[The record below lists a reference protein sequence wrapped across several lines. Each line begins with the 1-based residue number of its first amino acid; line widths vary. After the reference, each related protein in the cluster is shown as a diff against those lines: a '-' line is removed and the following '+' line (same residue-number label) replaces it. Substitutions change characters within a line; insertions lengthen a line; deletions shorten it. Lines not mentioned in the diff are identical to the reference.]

1 MLTRRFPSTPAWS
14 SPFRELDELRREMDR
29 VFGPLSEATGFG
41 TAGVFPAIN
50 VSETD
55 DALFV
60 KTELP
65 GMKSDDLDVT
75 FENGTLTLSGER
87 ELSEESEDVSYH
99 RRERQWGSFRRSF
112 SIPHRIEADGV
123 RARYLDGIL
132 TVELPKAAEARPKQI
147 TIQAGA

>member
-1 MLTRRFPSTPAWS
+1 MLTRRFPSIPGWS

-29 VFGPLSEATGFG
+29 VFGPLSEAAGFG
-41 TAGVFPAIN
+41 AAGVFPAIN

-60 KTELP
+60 EAELP

-87 ELSEESEDVSYH
+87 ELSDESEDVSYH

-112 SIPHRIEADGV
+112 TIPHRVDADGV

>member
-1 MLTRRFPSTPAWS
+1 MLTRRLLSFPGWS

-29 VFGPLSEATGFG
+29 VFGSLSEGTGFG
-41 TAGVFPAIN
+41 AAGVFPAIN
-50 VSETD
+50 VSETN
-55 DALFV
+55 DAVFV
-60 KTELP
+60 KAELP

-75 FENGTLTLSGER
+75 FENGTVTLSGER
-87 ELSEESEDVSYH
+87 EAEEESGDVSYH

-112 SIPHRIEADGV
+112 SIPQRIDADGV

-147 TIQAGA
+147 AIQAGK